1 MQHSSIVGGSTA
13 KRVINCPGSVQL
25 SLTAPPKPSSRDAD
39 KGSLLHNV
47 IAAHLES
54 NEPLESFVGTSYGS
68 IVLTEDMIEEKLR
81 FALAALEE
89 IDPFGVME
97 FVVER
102 RVAFD
107 QYLPGV
113 FGSCDLLGRI
123 ANKAIVLDWKFGDG
137 VMVDV
142 EENEQLMFYAAAGMR
157 TPGLEWVFDG
167 ATEIECVIV
176 QPPYIKRWTTTPARI
191 KQFEAQLK
199 LAVREAA
206 QPTAT
211 MASGEWCRWCPAK
224 PTCPVVTGEAQ
235 RALRAAVKQM
245 NPQDIGE
252 WLAKADLLEGW
263 IEELRATA
271 LTMLNEGANVPG
283 YKLVAKRGT
292 RKWANEQQALVAL
305 RDLGLKESELYEV
318 ELKSPAKVEKL
329 LKKQKQAMPDNLV
342 VSVSSGNTLASEADP
357 RPPVLLIGQHLAA
370 LSKLQ

>member
-47 IAAHLES
+47 ISVHLES
-54 NEPLESFVGTSYGS
+54 GEPLVSFVGTKYGA
-68 IVLTEDMIEEKLR
+68 VTLTQDMIEDKLLP
-81 FALAALEE
+81 ALAALEE
-89 IDPFGVME
+89 IDPDKTMQ

-107 QYLPGV
+107 EYLPGV

-123 ANKAIVLDWKFGDG
+123 GDRAIVLDWKFGDG
-137 VMVDV
+137 VAVDV

-157 TPGLEWVFDG
+157 TEELKWVFDG

-176 QPPYIKRWTTTPARI
+176 QPPFVKRWVTTPGRI
-191 KQFEAQLK
+191 RQFEAQLK
-199 LAVREAA
+199 LAVREAS

-224 PTCPVVTGEAQ
+224 PTCPVVTGQAQ

-245 NPQDIGE
+245 DAQAIGE
-252 WLAKADLLEGW
+252 WLAKADLLEDW
-263 IEELRATA
+263 IQELRTTA
-271 LTMLNEGANVPG
+271 LTMASEGATVPG
-283 YKLVAKRGT
+283 YKLVAKRAT
-292 RKWANEQQALVAL
+292 RKWSDERQAADAL
-305 RDLGLKESELYEV
+305 KALGLNESELYV
-318 ELKSPAKVEKL
+318 TELKSPAQVERL
-329 LKKQKQAMPDNLV
+329 LKQQKQALPDNLV
-342 VSVSSGNTLASEADP
+342 VSVSSGNTLAGEDDP

-370 LSKLQ
+370 LSKL

>member
-47 IAAHLES
+47 IATHLES
-54 NEPLESFVGTSYGS
+54 GEPLASFIGTSYGGV
-68 IVLTEDMIEEKLR
+68 VLTDSMIEDKLAP
-81 FALAALEE
+81 ALAALEE
-89 IDPFGVME
+89 IDPGKTMQ

-102 RVAFD
+102 RVGFND
-107 QYLPGV
+107 YLPGV

-123 ANKAIVLDWKFGDG
+123 GDRAVVLDWKFGDG
-137 VMVDV
+137 VAVSV

-157 TPGLEWVFDG
+157 TPELAWVFDG
-167 ATEIECVIV
+167 AAEIECVIV
-176 QPPYIKRWTTTPARI
+176 QPPFVKRWVTTPGRI
-191 KQFEAQLK
+191 RQFEAQLK
-199 LAVREAA
+199 LAVREAS

-224 PTCPVVTGEAQ
+224 PTCPVVTGQAQ

-245 NPQDIGE
+245 DAQEIGD

-263 IEELRATA
+263 IEELRAMA
-271 LTMLNEGANVPG
+271 LTMASEGANVPG
-283 YKLVAKRGT
+283 YKLVAKRAT
-292 RKWANEQQALVAL
+292 RKWSDERQAADAL
-305 RDLGLKESELYEV
+305 KALGLPESELYEV

-342 VSVSSGNTLASEADP
+342 VNVSSGNTLASEADP

-370 LSKLQ
+370 LSKL